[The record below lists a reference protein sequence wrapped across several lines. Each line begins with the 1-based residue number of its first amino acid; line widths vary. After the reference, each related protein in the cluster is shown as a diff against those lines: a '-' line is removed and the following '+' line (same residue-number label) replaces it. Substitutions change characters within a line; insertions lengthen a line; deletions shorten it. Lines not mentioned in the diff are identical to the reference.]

1 MIPQVVTNET
11 VTVISTNGVDF
22 PQTDKPQPAQQKQDS
37 LKKYL
42 KAEIKVMAAIQIMC
56 GVMVLCLGIILA
68 STPNTI
74 HFTPVFSLLLKSGYP
89 FVGSLFFIISG
100 ILTVIT
106 ETKSKKS
113 LLLMKMKRIGATFW
127 KRGISESCYS
137 FQVDGSLTMNILSI
151 SFAFMGIIILTVSLA
166 GLHPA
171 LEECEKSWALRP
183 TESSFYHYH
192 FHVQRSPCSAP
203 QAVLTGILSLMLI
216 SSVLELGLSVLTAM
230 LWWNQS
236 HSDFSRFYGYGE
248 ADLKRQR
255 QTSSQI
261 TFVIALSSVMTTIQA
276 MEQTTLNAGLDVLQL
291 GKPAGMHS
299 HMWKG
304 LSEKFLKGEPKVI
317 GVVQILAALMI
328 LSLGIMTIIILDIR
342 YNQENISFGITY
354 PCWGPVV
361 YIISG
366 ALSLAAGIKTTKGLV
381 QSSMGLNIA
390 SSMVALFGFFLSVSR
405 LHDLSVVYGFCR
417 HDYMPGQCIQSLA
430 IFLGMQALVI
440 ILDLLEFCIAVSLSV
455 FGCKVTCCNRSG
467 VVVIMPSSL
476 PVVGTASPASLQG
489 GLMPSAHQET
499 NVPENLYQ
507 L

>member
-1 MIPQVVTNET
+1 MIPQIVTNET

-113 LLLMKMKRIGATFW
+113 L
-127 KRGISESCYS
+127 
-137 FQVDGSLTMNILSI
+137 VDGSLTMNILSV

-236 HSDFSRFYGYGE
+236 HSDFSRN
-248 ADLKRQR
+248 
-255 QTSSQI
+255 
-261 TFVIALSSVMTTIQA
+261 VIFMSHNSNNEPS
-276 MEQTTLNAGLDVLQL
+276 METKSLCNPAYSEQL
-291 GKPAGMHS
+291 
-299 HMWKG
+299 
-304 LSEKFLKGEPKVI
+304 
-317 GVVQILAALMI
+317 
-328 LSLGIMTIIILDIR
+328 
-342 YNQENISFGITY
+342 
-354 PCWGPVV
+354 
-361 YIISG
+361 
-366 ALSLAAGIKTTKGLV
+366 
-381 QSSMGLNIA
+381 
-390 SSMVALFGFFLSVSR
+390 VS
-405 LHDLSVVYGFCR
+405 
-417 HDYMPGQCIQSLA
+417 
-430 IFLGMQALVI
+430 
-440 ILDLLEFCIAVSLSV
+440 
-455 FGCKVTCCNRSG
+455 
-467 VVVIMPSSL
+467 
-476 PVVGTASPASLQG
+476 
-489 GLMPSAHQET
+489 
-499 NVPENLYQ
+499 
-507 L
+507 